1 MPSLN
6 IEENIKKL
14 QDAVETTY
22 QELHRL
28 QGSLRVFVSLKENG
42 VTTIDIPEKEEKEDE
57 EDEEEGEIKE
67 EK

>member
-1 MPSLN
+1 MPSLDV
-6 IEENIKKL
+6 EENIKKL

-28 QGSLRVFVSLKENG
+28 QGSLRVFLSFKENG
-42 VTTIDIPEKEEKEDE
+42 LTTIDIPEKVEKKEE
-57 EDEEEGEIKE
+57 EEEGEIKE

>member
-1 MPSLN
+1 MPSLDV
-6 IEENIKKL
+6 EENIKKL

-28 QGSLRVFVSLKENG
+28 QGSLRVFLSLKENG
-42 VTTIDIPEKEEKEDE
+42 LTTIDLPEKVEKNEEV
-57 EDEEEGEIKE
+57 EEGEIKE

>member
-6 IEENIKKL
+6 IEENIKKM
-14 QDAVETTY
+14 QDAIESTY

-28 QGSLRVFVSLKENG
+28 QGSLRVFVGLKENG
-42 VTTIDIPEKEEKEDE
+42 LTVIDIPEKEEEEE
-57 EDEEEGEIKE
+57 EDEEEEIKE

>member
-1 MPSLN
+1 MPSLDV
-6 IEENIKKL
+6 EENIKKL

-28 QGSLRVFVSLKENG
+28 QGSLRVFLSFKENG
-42 VTTIDIPEKEEKEDE
+42 LTVIDFPEKVEKKEEV
-57 EDEEEGEIKE
+57 EEGEIKE

>member
-1 MPSLN
+1 MPSLDV
-6 IEENIKKL
+6 EENIKKL

-28 QGSLRVFVSLKENG
+28 QGSLRVFMSLKENG
-42 VTTIDIPEKEEKEDE
+42 LTTIDLPEKVEKKEEV
-57 EDEEEGEIKE
+57 EEGEIKE

>member
-6 IEENIKKL
+6 VEENIKKL
-14 QDAVETTY
+14 QEAIEATY

-28 QGSLRVFVSLKENG
+28 QGSLRVFIGFKENG
-42 VTTIDIPEKEEKEDE
+42 LTVIDIPEKVEEKEE
-57 EDEEEGEIKE
+57 VEEGEIKE

>member
-1 MPSLN
+1 MPSLDV
-6 IEENIKKL
+6 EENIKKL

-57 EDEEEGEIKE
+57 EEGEIKE

>member
-1 MPSLN
+1 MPSLDV
-6 IEENIKKL
+6 EENIKKL

-28 QGSLRVFVSLKENG
+28 QGSLRVFLSFKENG
-42 VTTIDIPEKEEKEDE
+42 LTTIDIPEKAEKNEEV
-57 EDEEEGEIKE
+57 EEGEIKE

>member
-1 MPSLN
+1 MPSLDV
-6 IEENIKKL
+6 EENIKKL

-28 QGSLRVFVSLKENG
+28 QGSLRVFMSFKENG
-42 VTTIDIPEKEEKEDE
+42 LTVIDIPEKVEKNEEV
-57 EDEEEGEIKE
+57 EEGEIKE

>member
-14 QDAVETTY
+14 QDSIEATY

-28 QGSLRVFVSLKENG
+28 QGSLRVFIGLKENG
-42 VTTIDIPEKEEKEDE
+42 LTVIDIPEKEE
-57 EDEEEGEIKE
+57 EDEEEEIKE

>member
-6 IEENIKKL
+6 IEENIKKI
-14 QDAVETTY
+14 QDAIESTY

-28 QGSLRVFVSLKENG
+28 QGSLRVFVGLKESG
-42 VTTIDIPEKEEKEDE
+42 LTVIDIPEKEEE
-57 EDEEEGEIKE
+57 EDEEEEIKE

>member
-6 IEENIKKL
+6 VEDNIKKL
-14 QDAVETTY
+14 QEAIEATY

-28 QGSLRVFVSLKENG
+28 QGSLRVFAGLKENG
-42 VTTIDIPEKEEKEDE
+42 LTVIDIPEKEEKEDE
-57 EDEEEGEIKE
+57 EEGEIKE